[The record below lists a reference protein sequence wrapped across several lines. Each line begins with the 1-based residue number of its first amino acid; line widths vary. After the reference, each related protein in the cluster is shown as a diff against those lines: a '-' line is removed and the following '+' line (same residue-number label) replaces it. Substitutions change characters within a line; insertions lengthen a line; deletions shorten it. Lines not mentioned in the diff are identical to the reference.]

1 MKRGSV
7 SKYRNVDAKR
17 RRVTIVEK
25 DISPN
30 LYDQNI
36 AIVENLM
43 QKCIRPMMTE
53 IVTNV
58 MSSLLT
64 SQLVSNRSTYKSTS
78 DDGDVSI
85 IPSPEVETIDIIDVK
100 EEIFKP
106 LNLIVP
112 G

>member
-1 MKRGSV
+1 MENKSLKRGSV

-43 QKCIRPMMTE
+43 QKCLAKNF
-53 IVTNV
+53 NV
-58 MSSLLT
+58 HFT
-64 SQLVSNRSTYKSTS
+64 
-78 DDGDVSI
+78 DGHM
-85 IPSPEVETIDIIDVK
+85 EVY
-100 EEIFKP
+100 
-106 LNLIVP
+106 
-112 G
+112 

>member
-7 SKYRNVDAKR
+7 SKYRNVEAKR

-36 AIVENLM
+36 AVVENLM

-53 IVTNV
+53 IVTKMTMNYSKTKV
-58 MSSLLT
+58 K
-64 SQLVSNRSTYKSTS
+64 QQ
-78 DDGDVSI
+78 I
-85 IPSPEVETIDIIDVK
+85 IKIKDKRTHVAEVDK
-100 EEIFKP
+100 
-106 LNLIVP
+106 
-112 G
+112 